1 MVGWGAECMAETS
14 PPPGSQYSPAG
25 HRLDVAGFMRHL
37 VLLLLALVIL
47 TPLAAAVFGGF
58 KSLDE
63 LRSNPIGMPQEW
75 LFEPYRQILSS
86 GQFWRFLANSLLI
99 TVASVIGTMV
109 CAALAAFA
117 ITMLGARLGTILL
130 QILSMGLMLPAATA
144 VLPIFIQ
151 IRDLGLLDTHLGIIL
166 PQVAFGLALATILLT
181 QFFRELPEE
190 IYQAAVIDGCSH
202 GRYFLQIVL
211 PLSTPILAT
220 VATIQFV
227 QSWNNYI
234 LPLVLT
240 ASERMYTWPLGI
252 MTFQG
257 EYIQEWNMVLAFVSL
272 TLVPTVVFFVLCQR
286 YIVSGLA
293 AGAVKG

>member
-1 MVGWGAECMAETS
+1 MVAWDGECMAKTIAS
-14 PPPGSQYSPAG
+14 PSRSGTAAF
-25 HRLDVAGFMRHL
+25 LRHL
-37 VLLLLALVIL
+37 ALLGLALIVL
-47 TPLAAAVFGGF
+47 TPLMASVFGGF

-63 LRSNPIGMPQEW
+63 LRNNPVGPPIDW
-75 LFEPYRQILSS
+75 LFEPYRSILASP
-86 GQFWRFLANSLLI
+86 QFWRFLGNSAFI
-99 TVASVIGTMV
+99 TLTSVIGTMV

-117 ITMLGARLGTILL
+117 ITMLGGRIGRAILL
-130 QILSMGLMLPAATA
+130 VLSLGLMLPAATA

-166 PQVAFGLALATILLT
+166 PQIAFGLALATMLLT
-181 QFFRELPEE
+181 QFFGELPEE
-190 IYQAAVIDGCSH
+190 LYQAAVIDGCGH

-252 MTFQG
+252 MSFQG

-272 TLVPTVVFFVLCQR
+272 TLVPTIVFFVLCQR